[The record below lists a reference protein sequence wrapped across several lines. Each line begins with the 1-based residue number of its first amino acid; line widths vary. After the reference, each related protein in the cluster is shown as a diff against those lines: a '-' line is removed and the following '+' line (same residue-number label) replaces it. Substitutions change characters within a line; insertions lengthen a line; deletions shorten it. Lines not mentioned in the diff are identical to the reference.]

1 MTRRVF
7 LIVLDSFGIGEAP
20 DANLFG
26 DVGANTISGVART
39 GLLNLP
45 NMASLGLGNIDGVD
59 AVESVNAPRAAY
71 ARLRERSMG
80 KDTTIG
86 HWEIAGLISESPM
99 PTFPKGF
106 PREIMEKFEKAVGR
120 GTLCNLPYSGTDVIR
135 DYGKEHMETGKLIV
149 YTSADSVFQIA
160 AHEDIVPIEELYDI
174 CRTVREMLHGPY
186 GVGRVIARPF
196 IGEAP
201 SFTRTGNRRDFSL
214 VPPADTMLNKISGA
228 GLDVIGVGKI
238 GDIFA
243 MSGITE
249 TYPTHSNTEGM
260 DKTTDLIDRDFNGLC
275 FINLVD
281 FDMKYGHRQ
290 DAVGYA
296 EALNAFDVWLGKTLP
311 SLRPDDVLIITADHG
326 CDPTDK
332 STDHTREYVPFM
344 MVGDNVRPE
353 NLGTILGFDHIS
365 HTVCQLLGAK

>member
-106 PREIMEKFEKAVGR
+106 PREI
-120 GTLCNLPYSGTDVIR
+120 
-135 DYGKEHMETGKLIV
+135 TG
-149 YTSADSVFQIA
+149 
-160 AHEDIVPIEELYDI
+160 
-174 CRTVREMLHGPY
+174 
-186 GVGRVIARPF
+186 
-196 IGEAP
+196 
-201 SFTRTGNRRDFSL
+201 
-214 VPPADTMLNKISGA
+214 
-228 GLDVIGVGKI
+228 
-238 GDIFA
+238 
-243 MSGITE
+243 
-249 TYPTHSNTEGM
+249 
-260 DKTTDLIDRDFNGLC
+260 
-275 FINLVD
+275 
-281 FDMKYGHRQ
+281 
-290 DAVGYA
+290 
-296 EALNAFDVWLGKTLP
+296 
-311 SLRPDDVLIITADHG
+311 G
-326 CDPTDK
+326 CG
-332 STDHTREYVPFM
+332 SC
-344 MVGDNVRPE
+344 
-353 NLGTILGFDHIS
+353 LS
-365 HTVCQLLGAK
+365 